1 MTPGVTRIRPFMRAL
16 GLRATAKRRL
26 TMTSIKQN
34 GPDVYDRITQ
44 RIVEAIE
51 AGAGDFRM
59 PWHHDG
65 DTTTP
70 VNIASKAAYRGI
82 NTLALWV
89 AGQASGYSTGIWGT
103 YRQWAELGAQVRKG
117 ERGSCVVFW
126 KMLDRTQES
135 QDGSA
140 DSSDETGNRRMF
152 ARAYTV
158 FNADQVDGYTPPPPV
173 LRPEPARIEHA
184 ERFCG
189 ALGVDIRHGG
199 DRAYY
204 RPSTDHV
211 QMPEL
216 AAFHNTLGYYA
227 TLLHECGHASG
238 AKHRLD
244 RDLSGRFGS
253 EAYAMEEII
262 VELLSAMVCADLG
275 LAVEPRPD
283 HAAYIASWLKVL
295 KNDKRA
301 IFTAAGKAQQ
311 IADWMHAH
319 QTPQQAAA

>member
-1 MTPGVTRIRPFMRAL
+1 
-16 GLRATAKRRL
+16 
-26 TMTSIKQN
+26 MTSIKQS

-65 DTTTP
+65 SDTTTP
-70 VNIASKAAYRGI
+70 TNVASKAAYRGV

-89 AGQASGYSTGIWGT
+89 EGQVHRYTSGIWGT

-126 KMLDRTQES
+126 KMLDREQEN
-135 QDGSA
+135 QDG
-140 DSSDETGNRRMF
+140 DSVDDGNRRLF

-173 LRPEPARIEHA
+173 IRPVPERIERA
-184 ERFCG
+184 ERFCNT
-189 ALGVDIRHGG
+189 LGIDIRHGG
-199 DRAYY
+199 GRAYY
-204 RPSTDHV
+204 SPSTDHV

-216 AAFHNTLGYYA
+216 GAFHEATGYYA

-253 EAYAMEEII
+253 ESYAMEEII

-301 IFTAAGKAQQ
+301 IFTAASKSQQ
-311 IADWMHAH
+311 IADWMHAR
-319 QTPQQAAA
+319 QPAVQSAAA